1 MVVMIDFGS
10 SVVEI
15 ADNSSVRRMM
25 TFSVLIAGLL
35 LVALA

>member
-1 MVVMIDFGS
+1 MEMIDFGS

-15 ADNSSVRRMM
+15 ADKSSVRRLM
-25 TFSVLIAGLL
+25 TLSVLIAGLF